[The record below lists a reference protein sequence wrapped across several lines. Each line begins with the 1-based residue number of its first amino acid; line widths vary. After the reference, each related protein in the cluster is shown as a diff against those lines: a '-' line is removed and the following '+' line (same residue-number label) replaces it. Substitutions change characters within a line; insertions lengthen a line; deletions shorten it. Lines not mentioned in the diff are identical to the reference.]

1 MLSRSLRIC
10 ADLMVSQ
17 RVPQPA
23 EPEIEIVEDR
33 RRLGDRVV
41 DAGLASRPEVE
52 QAAEQAQAEGRKLG
66 AELVREG
73 KVAERDVYVQLA
85 AQHFLELA
93 DLLAVLGEADP
104 ALFRKVPARFREAHH
119 VIPVR
124 KSGDDLW
131 VVTSDPR
138 EDAREL
144 AWAMGVRRVH
154 VALVTPSDLKRLE
167 VALEL
172 GQVGKPTR
180 LTQQVGAELL
190 PKDSALDA
198 TLVALYHAL
207 LGEAIVERASDIHLE
222 RYGDRVRV
230 RMRIDGDLH
239 DITHYRLTPQQHAGI
254 VNVAKVK
261 AGLDIAERR
270 VAQGGRHSTQAAGR
284 KFDLR
289 IQTQP
294 AMHGEHLV
302 IRLLPQEH
310 RVITIDS
317 LGFPAKEATAYR
329 RLLDAPSGL
338 VLVVG
343 PTGSGKSTSLYAGL
357 QVLARDATRKVITVE
372 DPIEYAIDDVQQT
385 QVRPEV
391 GFNFADAMRVFV
403 REDPDVIMLGEIR
416 DSETALEAMRASQ
429 TGHLVLSTLHCNDAT
444 DAVQRLFDLG
454 AHPNSVASELIAV
467 FAQRLAR
474 RVCEQCREPAA
485 PDPALL
491 AEVFPHGVPADFRCF
506 KGRGCVQCHQR
517 GTYDR
522 IAVVEYLPLGPQL
535 RMAVA
540 RKLPL
545 DALRAEARKMGL
557 SPMREQGLDFVQRGV
572 IPFDELRALLSIE
585 QLSGGDT

>member
-1 MLSRSLRIC
+1 
-10 ADLMVSQ
+10 VSQ
-17 RVPQPA
+17 RAPPSS
-23 EPEIEIVEDR
+23 EPEIDIAEDQ

-41 DAGLASRPEVE
+41 DAGLATRPEVE
-52 QAAEQAQAEGRKLG
+52 AAAHEARAEGRPLG
-66 AELVREG
+66 AELVHEG
-73 KVAERDVYVQLA
+73 KVSERDVYVQLA

-93 DLLAVLGEADP
+93 DLLAVLGDADP
-104 ALFRKVPARFREAHH
+104 ALYRKVPARFRDARH

-124 KSGDDLW
+124 KTGDDLW
-131 VVTSDPR
+131 VVTSEPR

-144 AWAMGVRRVH
+144 AWALGARRVH

-167 VALEL
+167 VAFEL
-172 GQVGKPTR
+172 GQVGRPAPLAAQK
-180 LTQQVGAELL
+180 GSELL
-190 PKDSALDA
+190 PRDSELDA

-222 RYGDRVRV
+222 RYGERVRV

-239 DITHYRLTPQQHAGI
+239 DMTHYHLTPQQHAGI

-302 IRLLPQEH
+302 IRLLPQEQ
-310 RVITIDS
+310 RVIAIDS
-317 LGFPAKEATAYR
+317 LGFPAKEAAAYR

-357 QVLARDATRKVITVE
+357 QVMARDTTRKVITVE

-416 DSETALEAMRASQ
+416 DGETALEAMRASQ
-429 TGHLVLSTLHCNDAT
+429 TGHLVLSTLHCNDAI

-454 AHPNSVASELIAV
+454 VHPNSVASELVAV

-474 RVCEQCREPAA
+474 RICEHCRVPAEA
-485 PDPALL
+485 DPALL
-491 AEVFPHGVPADFRCF
+491 AEVFPRGAPPGFRCF
-506 KGRGCVQCHQR
+506 RGSGCVHCHQR

-522 IAVVEYLPLGPQL
+522 VAVVEYLPLGPDL
-535 RMAVA
+535 RTAIA

-545 DALRAEARKMGL
+545 DALRAEARKAGL

-572 IPFDELRALLSIE
+572 IPFPELRALLSLE
-585 QLSGGDT
+585 QLAGDATPSA

>member
-1 MLSRSLRIC
+1 MRPR
-10 ADLMVSQ
+10 A
-17 RVPQPA
+17 QPEA
-23 EPEIEIVEDR
+23 EPEIEIAEDE

-41 DAGLASRPEVE
+41 EAGLVSRPEVE
-52 QAAEQAQAEGRKLG
+52 EAAQAAQAEGRPLG
-66 AELVREG
+66 EELVRAG
-73 KVAERDVYVQLA
+73 KLSERDVYVQLA

-104 ALFRKVPARFREAHH
+104 ALFRKVPARFLEAHH
-119 VIPVR
+119 LIPV
-124 KSGDDLW
+124 KKGADDLW
-131 VVTSDPR
+131 VVTSEPR

-144 AWAMGVRRVH
+144 AWAMGVHRVH
-154 VALVTPSDLKRLE
+154 VALVTPSDLQRLK

-172 GQVGKPTR
+172 GQVGKPAPLAR
-180 LTQQVGAELL
+180 QKRAELL
-190 PKDSALDA
+190 PKDSDLDA

-222 RYGDRVRV
+222 RYGERVRV

-239 DITHYRLTPQQHAGI
+239 DMTHYRLTPQQHAGI

-270 VAQGGRHSTQAAGR
+270 VAQGGRHSTQAGGR

-289 IQTQP
+289 VQTQP
-294 AMHGEHLV
+294 SMHGEHLV
-302 IRLLPQEH
+302 IRLLPQEQ
-310 RVITIDS
+310 RVIAIGS
-317 LGFPAKEATAYR
+317 LGFPEKEAQAYR
-329 RLLDAPSGL
+329 RLLDAPNGL

-343 PTGSGKSTSLYAGL
+343 PTGSGKSTTLYAGL

-372 DPIEYAIDDVQQT
+372 DPIEYAIDDIQQT

-416 DSETALEAMRASQ
+416 DGETALEAMRASQ

-454 AHPNSVASELIAV
+454 VHPNSVASELVAV

-474 RVCEQCREPAA
+474 RVCEQCRAPAE

-491 AEVFPHGVPADFRCF
+491 AEVFPGGAPKGFRCF
-506 KGRGCVQCHQR
+506 KGKGCPHCHQR

-522 IAVVEYLPLGPQL
+522 VAVVEYLPLGPAL
-535 RMAVA
+535 RMAIA

-545 DALRAEARKMGL
+545 DALRAEARKAGL
-557 SPMREQGLDFVQRGV
+557 SPMREQGLEFVQRGV
-572 IPFDELRALLSIE
+572 IPFEELKGFLSLE
-585 QLSGGDT
+585 QLAGGA